1 MLNEPRAVRPTGRA
15 TPLARPRHSG
25 QLRDGLEF
33 LRGFLR
39 HPARVGSV
47 VPSSRW
53 LEQRLV
59 REARVAEAHTVVELG
74 PGTGGTTAAFLRAM
88 PPAAQLLA
96 IELDAHFYQHLRITL
111 QDPRF
116 TLELGSAG
124 GWKTCWPLAAYRC
137 RMPSSP
143 AFRFQPWRPKPRT
156 APPRSSPK
164 CCARRPLCCL
174 PGACACRRFCVAPFG
189 PAAEALGSGE
199 YAAGARVYLGQAR
212 AVTHA
217 QTRKFVLPG
226 LIRAPC
232 RPPRRAAVGSAC
244 S

>member
-116 TLELGSAG
+116 TLELGSAEQLEDL
-124 GWKTCWPLAAYRC
+124 LAASGVP
-137 RMPSSP
+137 MPDAIVSGIPFSTMAP
-143 AFRFQPWRPKPRT
+143 EAADRT
-156 APPRSSPK
+156 AAVIAEVLRPGGRFVAYQVRAHVAGFVSPH
-164 CCARRPLCCL
+164 
-174 PGACACRRFCVAPFG
+174 
-189 PAAEALGSGE
+189 
-199 YAAGARVYLGQAR
+199 LGQPQKR
-212 AVTHA
+212 WEVVNMPPVRVFTWV
-217 QTRKFVLPG
+217 KPG
-226 LIRAPC
+226 Q
-232 RPPRRAAVGSAC
+232 
-244 S
+244 